1 MKLKKRENVNVEN
14 RLPAFFT
21 IQFYMAGIL
30 IPKHTRDIHY
40 VTFASRE
47 PGI

>member
-1 MKLKKRENVNVEN
+1 MKTKTLMSKIGYQ
-14 RLPAFFT
+14 PFFR
-21 IQFYMAGIL
+21 IQFYMAGVL